1 MALLEVSGLSK
12 AFDGV
17 KAVDRVSFS
26 ADQGEILGLLG
37 PSGCG
42 KTTLL
47 RLLAGL
53 EEPDAGTVRFNERS
67 INGQAP
73 DQRGFGLM
81 FQDLALFPHMDVFGN
96 VSFGLRMQSLPGSQV
111 QSRVHELLDLV
122 EMAGYANRKVH
133 ELSGG
138 ERQRVALAR
147 SLAPAPRLLMLDEP
161 LGSLDRA
168 LRDSLQGQVRRILK
182 EVGVTSI
189 YVTHDRDEAFAMA
202 DRLIFMNH
210 GRMVQTGTPEEVV
223 ADPADGFVARTLG
236 FKNVLPGV
244 VLSLGEMLEIECSL
258 GTLSV
263 AKPPVLETAK
273 GAELLLLID
282 EKGIAMSALPSGESA
297 TGNSLQGVVT
307 ERVFRG
313 DGYELRVQVGQGV
326 LYCFASTNAVRDL
339 ARTGQ
344 HVAVSIDPTAIRFL
358 GGGDQRDRDDD
369 TSTSLGK
376 SEH

>member
-1 MALLEVSGLSK
+1 MSILEVSGLSK
-12 AFDGV
+12 TFEGA
-17 KAVDRVSFS
+17 KAVDGVSFS
-26 ADQGEILGLLG
+26 ADRGELLGLLG

-53 EEPDAGTVRFNERS
+53 EEPDAGTVTFDDRS
-67 INGQAP
+67 INGQP
-73 DQRGFGLM
+73 PQQRGFGLM

-96 VSFGLRMQSLPGSQV
+96 VSFGLRMQKLPGSQIRARV
-111 QSRVHELLDLV
+111 QELLDLV
-122 EMAGYANRKVH
+122 EMTGFADRKVH

-147 SLAPAPRLLMLDEP
+147 SLAPSPRLLMLDEP

-202 DRLIFMNH
+202 DRLIFMNR
-210 GRMVQTGTPEEVV
+210 GRIVQTGTPEEVV

-236 FKNVLPGV
+236 FKNVLRGV
-244 VLSLGEMLEIECSL
+244 VLSGDEMVEVDCAV
-258 GTLSV
+258 GVLSV
-263 AKPPVLETAK
+263 ARPTGLETAE
-273 GAELLLLID
+273 GTEVMLLVN
-282 EKGIAMSALPSGESA
+282 EKGISMSEPASA
-297 TGNSLQGVVT
+297 ETTTSSSLQGVIR

-313 DGYELRVQVGQGV
+313 DGYELRVEVGRGE
-326 LYCFASTNAVRDL
+326 LYCHSSADVGADLVRP
-339 ARTGQ
+339 GQ
-344 HVAVSIDPTAIRFL
+344 HVAVAIDPNAIRFL
-358 GGGDQRDRDDD
+358 GGSDRRA
-369 TSTSLGK
+369 
-376 SEH
+376 

>member
-12 AFDGV
+12 AFEGV

-26 ADQGEILGLLG
+26 ADRGELLALLG

-53 EEPDAGTVRFNERS
+53 EEPDAGTVRFDEGS
-67 INGQAP
+67 IIGRAP
-73 DQRGFGLM
+73 YQRGFGLM

-96 VSFGLRMQSLPGSQV
+96 VSFGLRMQRLPGPQI
-111 QSRVHELLDLV
+111 QARVHELLDLV

-147 SLAPAPRLLMLDEP
+147 SLAPAPSLLMLDEP

-189 YVTHDRDEAFAMA
+189 YVTHDRDEAFAMS

-210 GRMVQTGTPEEVV
+210 GRIVQTGTSEEVV

-236 FKNVLPGV
+236 FKNVLRGV
-244 VLSLGEMLEIECSL
+244 VLRGGKVLNIQCSV
-258 GTLSV
+258 GVFSV
-263 AKPPVLETAK
+263 AKPPDLETAE
-273 GAELLLLID
+273 GAELMLLID
-282 EKGIAMSALPSGESA
+282 EKGITMSGSALGEAA
-297 TGNSLQGVVT
+297 TSNSFPGVIA

-313 DGYELRVQVGQGV
+313 DGYEVRVQVGQGE
-326 LYCFASTNAVRDL
+326 LYCHASADAVSDM

-344 HVAVSIDPTAIRFL
+344 LVAVSINPTAIRFL
-358 GGGDQRDRDDD
+358 RGGNQRDCDGG
-369 TSTSLGK
+369 TGAPLGE
-376 SEH
+376 SEQ

>member
-1 MALLEVSGLSK
+1 MGSDGASGVLGLSK
-12 AFDGV
+12 AFEGV

-26 ADQGEILGLLG
+26 ADRGELLGLLG

-53 EEPDAGTVRFNERS
+53 EDPDEGTVRFDERS
-67 INGQAP
+67 VTELAP
-73 DQRGFGLM
+73 QQRGFGLM

-96 VSFGLRMQSLPGSQV
+96 VSFGLRMQNLPGSEIR
-111 QSRVHELLDLV
+111 SRVHELLDLV
-122 EMAGYANRKVH
+122 EMSGYTNRKVH

-182 EVGVTSI
+182 DVGVTSI

-202 DRLIFMNH
+202 DRLIFMNR
-210 GRMVQTGTPEEVV
+210 GRIVQTGTPEEVV
-223 ADPADGFVARTLG
+223 ADPADGFVARSLG
-236 FKNVLPGV
+236 FKNVLRCK
-244 VLSLGEMLEIECSL
+244 VLTIGDTVEIECSI
-258 GTLSV
+258 GVLSV
-263 AKPPVLETAK
+263 AKPSDLETAV
-273 GAELLLLID
+273 GAELMLLID
-282 EKGIAMSALPSGESA
+282 EKGIQISEAPSSEAAKS
-297 TGNSLQGVVT
+297 NSFAGAIT

-313 DGYELRVQVGQGV
+313 EGYELKVQVGRGD
-326 LYCFASTNAVRDL
+326 LYCHTSADSITELVRP
-339 ARTGQ
+339 GQ
-344 HVAVSIDPTAIRFL
+344 QVGVAIDPTAIRFL
-358 GGGDQRDRDDD
+358 GG
-369 TSTSLGK
+369 T
-376 SEH
+376 E

>member
-1 MALLEVSGLSK
+1 MAILEVSGLSK
-12 AFDGV
+12 AFGGAR
-17 KAVDRVSFS
+17 AVDQVSFS
-26 ADQGEILGLLG
+26 ADQGELLGLLG

-53 EEPDAGTVRFNERS
+53 EEPDAGTVRYDEHL

-73 DQRGFGLM
+73 NQRGFGLM

-96 VSFGLRMQSLPGSQV
+96 VSFGLRMQRLSGSQI
-111 QSRVHELLDLV
+111 QMRVHELLDLV
-122 EMAGYANRKVH
+122 EMTGYANRKVH

-202 DRLIFMNH
+202 DRLIFMNR
-210 GRMVQTGTPEEVV
+210 GRIVQTGTPEEVV

-236 FKNVLPGV
+236 FKNVLRGV
-244 VLSLGEMLEIECSL
+244 VLHDGEMLEIECSV
-258 GTLSV
+258 GVVSV
-263 AKPPVLETAK
+263 AKPPDLETA
-273 GAELLLLID
+273 GAAELLLLID
-282 EKGIAMSALPSGESA
+282 EKGISISGFPSGEAA
-297 TGNSLQGVVT
+297 TRNSFQGVIT

-313 DGYELRVQVGQGV
+313 DGYELRVQVGQGE
-326 LYCFASTNAVRDL
+326 LYCQASVGAVNDL
-339 ARTGQ
+339 TRPGQ
-344 HVAVSIDPTAIRFL
+344 HVALSIDPTAIRFL
-358 GGGDQRDRDDD
+358 GGADQPARVGG
-369 TSTSLGK
+369 TSTSLG
-376 SEH
+376 EGQQ

>member
-17 KAVDRVSFS
+17 RAVDRVSFS
-26 ADQGEILGLLG
+26 ADRGELLGLLG

-53 EEPDAGTVRFNERS
+53 EEPDAGTIRFDERS
-67 INGQAP
+67 INGQP
-73 DQRGFGLM
+73 PQQRGFGLM
-81 FQDLALFPHMDVFGN
+81 FQDLALFPHMNVFGN
-96 VSFGLRMQSLPGSQV
+96 VSFGLRMQGLPGPQI
-111 QSRVHELLDLV
+111 QARVHELLDLV
-122 EMAGYANRKVH
+122 QMAGYANRKVH

-147 SLAPAPRLLMLDEP
+147 SLAPAPRVLMLDEP

-168 LRDSLQGQVRRILK
+168 LRDSLQGQVRSILK

-202 DRLIFMNH
+202 DRLIFMNR
-210 GRMVQTGTPEEVV
+210 GRIIQTGTPEEVV
-223 ADPADGFVARTLG
+223 ADPADDFVARTLG
-236 FKNVLPGV
+236 FKNVLRGV
-244 VLSLGEMLEIECSL
+244 VLSSGETLEIECSV
-258 GTLSV
+258 GVLS
-263 AKPPVLETAK
+263 AARPPGLEAGG
-273 GAELLLLID
+273 GADLMLLID
-282 EKGIAMSALPSGESA
+282 EKGISLAGLPSGSA
-297 TGNSLQGVVT
+297 AATNSLQGVIT

-313 DGYELRVQVGQGV
+313 DGYELKVQVGHGE
-326 LYCFASTNAVRDL
+326 LYCHASADAVTDL
-339 ARTGQ
+339 VRPGQ
-344 HVAVSIDPTAIRFL
+344 HVAVAIDPSAIRFL
-358 GGGDQRDRDDD
+358 GGEDQRTCDDG

-376 SEH
+376 SEQ